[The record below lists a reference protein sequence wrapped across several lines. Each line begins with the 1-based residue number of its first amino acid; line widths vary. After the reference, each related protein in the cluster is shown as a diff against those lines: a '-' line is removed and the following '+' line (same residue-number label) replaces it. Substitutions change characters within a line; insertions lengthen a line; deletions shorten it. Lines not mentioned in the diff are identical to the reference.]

1 MSVTTTRDLSQLTA
15 RLFRGLADPS
25 RLALMEALQDGES
38 NVGDLVARTGL
49 SQPSVSTHLAC
60 LLDCGL
66 VAREQRGRFA
76 FYRLSDPGV
85 SDLLT
90 LARRLLTT
98 VATGVADCDQPPM
111 HGAGRGCPND
121 APIGAL
127 RMGRTR

>member
-1 MSVTTTRDLSQLTA
+1 MSIASIPDLSQTTV
-15 RLFRGLADPS
+15 RLFRGLGDSS
-25 RLALMEALQDGES
+25 RLALLEALETGEA

-49 SQPSVSTHLAC
+49 GQPSVSTHLAC

-85 SDLLT
+85 SDLLM
-90 LARRLLTT
+90 LARRLLVT

-111 HGAGRGCPND
+111 HGIACGCDMAHPAGAVRP
-121 APIGAL
+121 A
-127 RMGRTR
+127 RSR